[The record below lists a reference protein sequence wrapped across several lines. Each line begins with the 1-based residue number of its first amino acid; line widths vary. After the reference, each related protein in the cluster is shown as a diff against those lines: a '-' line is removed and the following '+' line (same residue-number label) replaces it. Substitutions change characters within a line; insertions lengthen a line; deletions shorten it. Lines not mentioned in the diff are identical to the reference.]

1 MQGIYE
7 KFPEVLLVDATYKL
21 LDLRLPVFLLMCV
34 NGDGLSEIAGMF
46 ILSEETKDVISAT
59 VDVFK
64 KHKPAHSRTEVIMSD
79 KDFTE
84 RDAFSCCFPNASLII
99 CLYHTVRSFRRKI
112 VCDKLGISSAER
124 LHALEILQ
132 AMATSRSASE
142 YDKHLTSLKNTN
154 MQSIIDYVLEN
165 WDPIKEQWVAYY
177 KDKSFNRGETTN
189 NRLESTFAKIKS
201 VCSRYASL
209 MQFFTEL
216 FAVLKCFREERHHHY
231 LMAIFRRDTEFF
243 NIDKENQL
251 FYNHLTP
258 YAFDFVAKQLDL
270 STSVH
275 VVSKKSST
283 EFLLSASSKSSAE
296 PHTATPT
303 SCDCSFY
310 TRTRLPRKHNFK
322 VRSILRIPT
331 FSLSLSP
338 LTVERFPE
346 TPEYRD
352 IENMN
357 GSMMADQPQ
366 SLHITSMPDVG
377 QMAQHKILTQ
387 AQKFCKGMQLSQTLV
402 SLASEGGMPTF
413 RQRYTVLQSII
424 NS

>member
-1 MQGIYE
+1 MDVHTHAKRTPKRVACAKPTLKYYSLNLVCKFSGKPPQKRLEMVRKTKLFRQECPIRIYIVLSSNGQSLEVTSVDLVHNHVCSGELYEHQPCQRAAEVPHTMHQMREALQLQANSKLPKKKIEVTTGKKLTLKDISNVKQKTKKETNNNRLEDVVEYLRKQPGSITEVVIDNDDNFKGIFFQDSHMQGIYE

-124 LHALEILQ
+124 LHVLEILQ

-154 MQSIIDYVLEN
+154 MQSVIDYVLEN

-189 NRLESTFAKIKS
+189 NRLESTFTKIKS
-201 VCSRYASL
+201 VCSRYSNYRIFCGFE
-209 MQFFTEL
+209 MF
-216 FAVLKCFREERHHHY
+216 EEGKVPP
-231 LMAIFRRDTEFF
+231 L
-243 NIDKENQL
+243 
-251 FYNHLTP
+251 
-258 YAFDFVAKQLDL
+258 LDG
-270 STSVH
+270 
-275 VVSKKSST
+275 
-283 EFLLSASSKSSAE
+283 
-296 PHTATPT
+296 
-303 SCDCSFY
+303 Y
-310 TRTRLPRKHNFK
+310 
-322 VRSILRIPT
+322 
-331 FSLSLSP
+331 FS
-338 LTVERFPE
+338 
-346 TPEYRD
+346 
-352 IENMN
+352 
-357 GSMMADQPQ
+357 
-366 SLHITSMPDVG
+366 
-377 QMAQHKILTQ
+377 
-387 AQKFCKGMQLSQTLV
+387 
-402 SLASEGGMPTF
+402 
-413 RQRYTVLQSII
+413 QRYRVF
-424 NS
+424 